1 MEKNLKKGSRKYLAA
16 LIVLFIGL
24 MLISGCSTQVVL
36 PGLCYDDITGTYLC
50 PEQIPEIKR
59 DLDDMEEL
67 DPLYKHCEDLATH
80 DNDAWFQCIMN
91 ENERRELMK
100 RMA

>member
-24 MLISGCSTQVVL
+24 MLISCSTQVVL
-36 PGLCYDDITGTYLC
+36 PGLCYDDTTGTYLC

-59 DLDDMEEL
+59 DLDDMEEFE
-67 DPLYKHCEDLATH
+67 PIYEACEEWESH
-80 DNDAWFQCIMN
+80 DGETWMQCIMN
-91 ENERRELMK
+91 EQRRRELIK

>member
-1 MEKNLKKGSRKYLAA
+1 MNKGSRKYLAA
-16 LIVLFIGL
+16 VIVLFIGL

-36 PGLCYDDITGTYLC
+36 PGLCYGDRTGTHLC

-59 DLDDMEEL
+59 ELEEDMEEF
-67 DPLYKHCEDLATH
+67 DPLYKECEDLATH
-80 DNDAWFQCIMN
+80 DNDLWFQCIMN
-91 ENERRELMK
+91 EQERRELLK

>member
-36 PGLCYDDITGTYLC
+36 PGLCYDDRTGTHLC
-50 PEQIPEIKR
+50 PEPPRIFP
-59 DLDDMEEL
+59 DDKETAESG
-67 DPLYKHCEDLATH
+67 
-80 DNDAWFQCIMN
+80 
-91 ENERRELMK
+91 
-100 RMA
+100 